1 MSEESPSTV
10 AVEHDLTLKSS
21 DRISVTVVAGDVE
34 DDIRECLETVKWA
47 DEIIVVSSGV
57 DRTAAIAREY
67 ADKVLI
73 KEWAGYGAQKQ
84 FALEAAT
91 CEWVLSVDTDERVST
106 DLRAEIQGILTKG
119 TTYAGFFMPR
129 RSYFLGRWIKHCG
142 WYPDYQL
149 RLFRRTK
156 ARTDSRK
163 VHERFVV
170 DGPVGQLKSDLIHYT
185 HPTIEKAIAKGREY
199 AALEA
204 AEKAGKKHVNALV
217 VVLHPLYEFF
227 NCFLLKRGFLDGA
240 YGLMVSLI
248 HAMSDAQ
255 VYMKIW
261 EMQRIRQPLKL

>member
-1 MSEESPSTV
+1 
-10 AVEHDLTLKSS
+10 
-21 DRISVTVVAGDVE
+21 VVAGDVE

-47 DEIIVVSSGV
+47 DEIIVVNSGT

-67 ADKVLI
+67 TDKVLV

-91 CEWVLSVDTDERVST
+91 NDWVLSVDSDERVPEE
-106 DLRAEIQGILTKG
+106 LREEILRVLTNG
-119 TTYAGFFMPR
+119 SANAGFYIPR
-129 RSYFLGRWIKHCG
+129 RGYFLGRWIKHCG

-149 RLFRRTK
+149 RLFRRSR
-156 ARTDSRK
+156 ARTDNRK
-163 VHERFVV
+163 VHEGFVV
-170 DGPVGQLKSDLIHYT
+170 DGAVGHLKSDLVHYT
-185 HPTIEKAIAKGREY
+185 HPSIEKAIAKGREY

-204 AEKAGKKHVNALV
+204 VEKAGRKRVNALL
-217 VVLHPLYEFF
+217 VVLHPIYEFL
-227 NCFLLKRGFLDGA
+227 NCFLLKLGFLDGV

-261 EMQRIRQPLKL
+261 EMQHVRRSS